1 MTPPKLR
8 HPLRESAFARLWTA
22 GFVSEIG
29 QWMLHLALPLYVL
42 QLTESAL
49 ITSTVAMLGLLPSLI
64 SAPFAGAIVDR
75 WDQRRFLVLTSVLQA
90 ALLVPL
96 LFINDTGELWIL
108 YLVTAAE
115 AALAAMFESVK
126 NVTLST
132 LVAEEQLVSANA
144 SIGLNATM
152 GRLIGSP
159 LGGLLLGLEGLP
171 YVVAF
176 GSGAFLIT
184 AVLSWSI
191 PSTTDKNPDAEL
203 LQSAGFWHSLGD
215 GLRTIWGVPALRSTT
230 LCIGLLSVAQGMFV
244 VLFLLFVTGLL
255 HGGDTQAGVLR
266 GVQAIGGFVGSLTAG
281 LLTRRLGA
289 PRLLS
294 LGLLAFGL
302 ISAAAWNLSLAS
314 PGFWVFVVLFSAA
327 GAPGV
332 WLAAAWLS
340 LVQHNSA
347 PEVRGR
353 VMGSILGLFDGLQA
367 LGMFAA
373 GLLAGAVDTVVAL
386 DVQAGLILGTAALCA
401 RLLHRLG

>member
-1 MTPPKLR
+1 
-8 HPLRESAFARLWTA
+8 
-22 GFVSEIG
+22 
-29 QWMLHLALPLYVL
+29 
-42 QLTESAL
+42 
-49 ITSTVAMLGLLPSLI
+49 
-64 SAPFAGAIVDR
+64 
-75 WDQRRFLVLTSVLQA
+75 
-90 ALLVPL
+90 
-96 LFINDTGELWIL
+96 
-108 YLVTAAE
+108 
-115 AALAAMFESVK
+115 
-126 NVTLST
+126 
-132 LVAEEQLVSANA
+132 
-144 SIGLNATM
+144 
-152 GRLIGSP
+152 
-159 LGGLLLGLEGLP
+159 
-171 YVVAF
+171 VAF

-203 LQSAGFWHSLGD
+203 QQSAGFWHSLGD

>member
-1 MTPPKLR
+1 
-8 HPLRESAFARLWTA
+8 
-22 GFVSEIG
+22 
-29 QWMLHLALPLYVL
+29 
-42 QLTESAL
+42 
-49 ITSTVAMLGLLPSLI
+49 
-64 SAPFAGAIVDR
+64 
-75 WDQRRFLVLTSVLQA
+75 VLTSVLQA

-215 GLRTIWGVPALRSTT
+215 GLRTIWGVPALRNTT